1 MILRPIS
8 RILLIMIII
17 LDMQIC
23 LAQPGLIAGPSIDE
37 IKAEIAGKLDLENQN
52 IADTAMN
59 MAAEYPGE
67 YNVNQVSE
75 IYYTLAGRGGW
86 YYFNDPADAS
96 RFQNANKTLQ
106 MGKMENT
113 IGLGNCND
121 FAILMASLIQ
131 SIGGSTR
138 IIFAYDEQNK
148 TAHAYS
154 ELYLGDKDDPLVNSA
169 LHWLEREYFPQKIV
183 GFDYSGNETWLNLD
197 WGTDSTKAA
206 HPGGSFFGTGNSAI
220 HKEVIWQSE
229 TRDSP
234 KIVSI
239 IDTMDSIDG
248 WEIITDDLGSTVKID
263 SAPGEKKN
271 GIEISYDLL
280 ESGWIGISKEVD
292 PTLLSES
299 SGLMVSYF
307 CIDNQ
312 DVLDMRLVSDDGA
325 IYGISWDK
333 LETNKWSYQKG
344 LYTDFKCLYPID
356 NREFNITAIDI
367 SRVKKLE
374 IIVSKNLGDIA
385 GSGSI
390 TLDEVRGLTAIP
402 VGSPWI
408 RVEEQ
413 KKKTIALELAAES
426 ERTLNQEVHGIG
438 QNIPHIIIEGTKLA
452 IESLSN
458 YDTFAGEQALLQGL
472 KSLPCPIARLKHN
485 GSVSC
490 VAFSPDG
497 RRLASASYD
506 NTTRI
511 WDTDS
516 GRELTRM
523 EHGYWVDY
531 VIFSPDGRRIAS
543 KTENNIVWLWDAE
556 TGKELTRYLLNSSGE
571 NGIAFS
577 PDGKLLAT
585 ASIDGPRKKAF
596 SPDGKYVATA
606 GGGGNIGDDYTAQ
619 LRDAETGEEIFK
631 MIHRDSVEDVAFSP
645 DGKIIATASI
655 DQSVMLWDIQSEES
669 STSIELNI
677 SVNDIAYSP
686 DGTKLAA
693 VSGNLS
699 ENKGKVSLW
708 DAKTYKELYEI
719 DFDAQAKVIAFRPN
733 GESMAVAFADGSI
746 KLLNVQTRK
755 EIAEMEQN
763 GTIIS
768 IGFSNDGKK
777 LAIASDDGI
786 ASLWDVQTVKKLY
799 EIKPE
804 SAVNSASF
812 TSDCRKVAM
821 DSSNNT
827 AKIWDIETG
836 EELAQVKC
844 EEQVFSV
851 VFSPNGKRLATG
863 SDDRR
868 ARIWD
873 VLTGKEQ
880 VTLYHDDLVCF
891 VAFSSD
897 GKRLVTGSM
906 DAAARIWDAET
917 GEELAELQ
925 YIGLMRSAAF
935 SPDGRWLAIKDWG
948 DKVSIW
954 PVSSDD
960 SICEACSRLACN
972 LTPAEWWDR
981 YCGTCPEINVHS
993 R

>member
-1 MILRPIS
+1 MSLMSQPLS
-8 RILLIMIII
+8 RMLLGLMILLIFSI
-17 LDMQIC
+17 QAC
-23 LAQPGLIAGPSIDE
+23 LAQSVANELPTIDE
-37 IKAEIAGKLDLENQN
+37 IKASISGKLDIGNQY
-52 IADTAMN
+52 IAETAMN
-59 MAAEYPGE
+59 IAAEYPGE
-67 YNVNQVSE
+67 YNINQVSE
-75 IYYTLAGRGGW
+75 IYNTLAGSGGW
-86 YYFNDPADAS
+86 HYINDPVNEG
-96 RFQNANKTLQ
+96 RYQNANETLQ
-106 MGKMENT
+106 MGKKKNT

-271 GIEISYDLL
+271 GIEISYDLQ

-344 LYTDFKCLYPID
+344 LYTDFKCLYPIG

-426 ERTLNQEVHGIG
+426 ERTLNQEVHSIG
-438 QNIPHIIIEGTKLA
+438 QNIPHIVIESTELA
-452 IESLSN
+452 IESLSSYN
-458 YDTFAGEQALLQGL
+458 TLAGKQALLHGI
-472 KSLPCPIARLKHN
+472 KSLPRPLARLKHN

-511 WDTDS
+511 WDTYS
-516 GRELTRM
+516 GRELARM

-531 VIFSPDGRRIAS
+531 VIFSPDGRRLAS
-543 KTENNIVWLWDAE
+543 KTENYMVWLWDAK
-556 TGKELTRYLLNSSGE
+556 TGKELCQWRCKIVHLWR
-571 NGIAFS
+571 
-577 PDGKLLAT
+577 DK
-585 ASIDGPRKKAF
+585 ID
-596 SPDGKYVATA
+596 
-606 GGGGNIGDDYTAQ
+606 
-619 LRDAETGEEIFK
+619 
-631 MIHRDSVEDVAFSP
+631 H
-645 DGKIIATASI
+645 
-655 DQSVMLWDIQSEES
+655 
-669 STSIELNI
+669 
-677 SVNDIAYSP
+677 
-686 DGTKLAA
+686 
-693 VSGNLS
+693 LS
-699 ENKGKVSLW
+699 
-708 DAKTYKELYEI
+708 
-719 DFDAQAKVIAFRPN
+719 
-733 GESMAVAFADGSI
+733 
-746 KLLNVQTRK
+746 
-755 EIAEMEQN
+755 
-763 GTIIS
+763 
-768 IGFSNDGKK
+768 
-777 LAIASDDGI
+777 
-786 ASLWDVQTVKKLY
+786 
-799 EIKPE
+799 
-804 SAVNSASF
+804 
-812 TSDCRKVAM
+812 
-821 DSSNNT
+821 
-827 AKIWDIETG
+827 
-836 EELAQVKC
+836 
-844 EEQVFSV
+844 
-851 VFSPNGKRLATG
+851 
-863 SDDRR
+863 
-868 ARIWD
+868 
-873 VLTGKEQ
+873 
-880 VTLYHDDLVCF
+880 
-891 VAFSSD
+891 
-897 GKRLVTGSM
+897 
-906 DAAARIWDAET
+906 
-917 GEELAELQ
+917 
-925 YIGLMRSAAF
+925 
-935 SPDGRWLAIKDWG
+935 
-948 DKVSIW
+948 
-954 PVSSDD
+954 
-960 SICEACSRLACN
+960 
-972 LTPAEWWDR
+972 
-981 YCGTCPEINVHS
+981 
-993 R
+993 